1 MKILLVRHG
10 EAVDQVAGIHSDADR
25 WLTAKGRKTTRDVA
39 ARVVTLWSPTDVWT
53 SPLVR
58 AVQTAEILASASGLE
73 GRVSVV
79 RAIATGE
86 LDVLIHGIRTWQGD
100 GVLALVGHEPT
111 LSTLASTLLD
121 EPDWRGFDKSGVC
134 AMTWSGTGSAHFE
147 WALLPRDLTHV
158 TSLRRMVGAL

>member
-1 MKILLVRHG
+1 MKILLMRHG
-10 EAVDQVAGIHSDADR
+10 EAVDQFAGVHSDADR
-25 WLTAKGRKTTRDVA
+25 WLTSKGRKTTRDVA
-39 ARVVTLWSPTDVWT
+39 ARVVTLWTPTEVWT

-58 AVQTAEILASASGLE
+58 AVQTAEILVDASGLE

-86 LDVLIHGIRTWQGD
+86 LEELVRCIRTWHGD

-121 EPDWRGFDKSGVC
+121 EPRWCGFDKSGVC

-147 WALLPRDLTHV
+147 WALLPRDLVHV
-158 TSLRRMVGAL
+158 TSLHRMVGAL